1 MRTATAN
8 ARPAFGL
15 GDIIGLLLRQLP
27 LMILIFLVIVALGAG
42 YVMTLKK
49 TYTANATVLARVSQ
63 EYVYQPRV
71 GSADQVQA
79 PNPDQVAQSESAIL
93 RSQEVKRRAL
103 RVLGAD
109 VVLGPKASELSAAEQ
124 ETAAIKVMNS
134 SLDVWVSAGSPVI
147 SLSYES
153 HDPLVSARVLNA
165 LIDQY
170 LIYRR
175 ELFRDQASTA
185 IAAQREAFEAD
196 LNRADGGYEAFLQS
210 NNIGDF
216 VTAKAAAAAAFQ
228 SAYTERLSL
237 QAQLNQA
244 TQRLATLRAQ
254 QSQTPAEIV
263 LQQDL
268 NVSAQDQILQL
279 RTEREQLLSRYQ
291 PDSQPVREI
300 EERIAQLEDYVAGE
314 NTVGVKEVR
323 TGPNTIWTQV
333 EGDRINA
340 TAERD
345 SLAARLAVVDRQL
358 GELRE
363 RLARLTALESTNA
376 NLAGNREVLA
386 AQIREFQLR
395 ESQARADAGLIAAGA
410 DNVNVLEHAAPPTQ
424 GKSLKIPM
432 LAAVIMFAG
441 FTALCIGLLRIFAR
455 RGFVTPGS
463 AGRTL
468 EMPVLAV
475 APIKPY

>member
-1 MRTATAN
+1 MRTATFN
-8 ARPAFGL
+8 ARPNYGL
-15 GDIIGLLLRQLP
+15 GDIIGLLIRQLP
-27 LMILIFLVIVALGAG
+27 LMIVIFLVIVALGTAL
-42 YVMTLKK
+42 VLTMKK
-49 TYTANATVLARVSQ
+49 TYTASATVLARVSQ

-71 GSADQVQA
+71 GRADQVQA

-109 VVLGPKASELSAAEQ
+109 VVLGPHASELSATEQ
-124 ETAAIKVMNS
+124 EVAALKLMNQ
-134 SLDVWVSAGSPVI
+134 SLDVWVTAGSPVI

-175 ELFRDQASTA
+175 ELFQDRASPA
-185 IAAQREAFEAD
+185 IASQREAFEAD

-228 SAYTERLSL
+228 SAYTERLNL

-244 TQRLATLRAQ
+244 TQRLATLRQ
-254 QSQTPAEIV
+254 QQANTPSEIV

-300 EERIAQLEDYVAGE
+300 EERIIQLQDYVDGE
-314 NTVGVKEVR
+314 DTVGVKEVR

-333 EGDRINA
+333 ESDRINA
-340 TAERD
+340 SAERD

-376 NLAGNREVLA
+376 NLAGNREVLT

-395 ESQARADAGLIAAGA
+395 ESQARADAGLVAAGA

-424 GKSLKIPM
+424 GKSLKLPM
-432 LAAVIMFAG
+432 LAAVILFAG
-441 FTALCIGLLRIFAR
+441 FTALCAGLLMIFSR
-455 RGFVTPGS
+455 RGFVTPAS

-468 EMPVLAV
+468 DMPVLAV
-475 APIKPY
+475 APVKPA

>member
-1 MRTATAN
+1 MRTATLN
-8 ARPAFGL
+8 ARPAYGL
-15 GDIIGLLLRQLP
+15 GDIIGLLIRQLP
-27 LMILIFLVIVALGAG
+27 LMILIFLLIVLLGTG
-42 YVMTLKK
+42 LVLTVKK
-49 TYTANATVLARVSQ
+49 TYKANATILAQVSQ

-71 GSADQVQA
+71 GRAEQVQA
-79 PNPDQVAQSESAIL
+79 PNPDQVAQSEAAIL

-103 RVLGAD
+103 RVLGNE
-109 VVLGPKASELSAAEQ
+109 VILGPAASELSPAEQ
-124 ETAAIKVMNS
+124 ETAALKVMGQ
-134 SLDVWVSAGSPVI
+134 SLDVWVAAGSPVI

-153 HDPLVSARVLNA
+153 HDALVSARVLNA

-175 ELFRDQASTA
+175 ELFQDRTSGA
-185 IAAQREAFEAD
+185 IASQREAFEAD
-196 LNRADGGYEAFLQS
+196 LNRADGGYETFLQS

-216 VTAKAAAAAAFQ
+216 VTTKAAAAAAFQ
-228 SAYTERLSL
+228 STYAERLTL

-254 QSQTPAEIV
+254 QSNTPAEIV

-300 EERIAQLEDYVAGE
+300 EERIIQLQDYVDGE

-340 TAERD
+340 EAERD

-358 GELRE
+358 GELRG

-376 NLAGNREVLA
+376 NLSGNREVLA

-395 ESQARADAGLIAAGA
+395 ESQARADAGLVAAGA
-410 DNVNVLEHAAPPTQ
+410 DTVNVLEHAAPPTE
-424 GKSLKIPM
+424 GKSLKLPM
-432 LAAVIMFAG
+432 LAAVILFAG
-441 FTALCIGLLRIFAR
+441 FTALCIGLLRIFLR
-455 RGFVTPGS
+455 RGFVTPAS

-468 EMPVLAV
+468 DMPVLAV
-475 APIKPY
+475 APVKPA